1 MWDIITIVVIS
12 AITSILILKY
22 KIIAGMDN
30 VVSVFYKP
38 HEPTKVGFCKYEDV
52 KRRYWHKHNYDINLL
67 SFQCLYIFIL
77 LILCLVYVKYFPVK
91 SYQLSDVVY
100 FSCWAL
106 IIVLFFG
113 LGAKNFILFILAPF
127 GIGYLYGMI
136 FESNQIY
143 TGISAILIA
152 ISIAY
157 GLYFGKIFHLMVAQ
171 YIVEIKTRKTIYN
184 KRISMLKRLLKIG
197 ILIYLMGTLAM
208 MVYQLLSIL
217 SNTYGKVGIISFILS
232 SKIFEA
238 IQFQIISLILLINIS
253 IFIFPILISAVQV
266 DFFVKLSERIHLKK
280 VNPNLFELEEGRADE
295 ESEKI
300 SNVDKRRA
308 ATGLTLSPADRVL
321 GDLPFDY
328 FKIALIYIVVNIFF
342 SILIAFSIED
352 ITTLQ
357 LRFGGEIGFPLSL
370 FEIISLSIMM
380 NGIYN
385 VIGLIRIGALLPFS
399 KEIENLFTDIQ
410 KFFAKHEYDYVN
422 LEDNLFLRH
431 LGGTPVYQKQLNCD

>member
-22 KIIAGMDN
+22 KIIAGMNN

-38 HEPTKVGFCKYEDV
+38 HEPTKVGFCKYKDV

-77 LILCLVYVKYFPVK
+77 LILSLVYVRFFPV
-91 SYQLSDVVY
+91 SYLLPDIIY
-100 FSCWAL
+100 FSCLASIIAL
-106 IIVLFFG
+106 FYG
-113 LGAKNFILFILAPF
+113 LGTKNFILFILAPF

-143 TGISAILIA
+143 TGIAAILIA

-157 GLYFGKIFHLMVAQ
+157 GLYFGDIYHLIKAQ
-171 YIVEIKTRKTIYN
+171 YTVEIKTRKTIYN
-184 KRISMLKRLLKIG
+184 ERISRFKHIFKIG
-197 ILIYLMGTLAM
+197 SFVYLMGTLAM
-208 MVYQLLSIL
+208 MVYQLSSIL

-232 SKIFEA
+232 PKIFEA

-280 VNPNLFELEEGRADE
+280 TNPNLFELEEGRTDE
-295 ESEKI
+295 EYEKI
-300 SNVDKRRA
+300 RNVNKRRA
-308 ATGLTLSPADRVL
+308 VTGPTPSPADRVP
-321 GDLPFDY
+321 GDIPFDY
-328 FKIALIYIVVNIFF
+328 FRIALIYIVVHIFF

-357 LRFGGEIGFPLSL
+357 LRFGIEIGFPLSL
-370 FEIISLSIMM
+370 FEIISLSIIM
-380 NGIYN
+380 NGIFY
-385 VIGLIRIGALLPFS
+385 VIGLIRIGASLPFS
-399 KEIENLFTDIQ
+399 KEIENLFIEIQ
-410 KFFAKHEYDYVN
+410 KFFAKHEYDYVD
-422 LEDNLFLRH
+422 LKDNLFLRH
-431 LGGTPVYQKQLNCD
+431 LGGTPVYQKQLNYD